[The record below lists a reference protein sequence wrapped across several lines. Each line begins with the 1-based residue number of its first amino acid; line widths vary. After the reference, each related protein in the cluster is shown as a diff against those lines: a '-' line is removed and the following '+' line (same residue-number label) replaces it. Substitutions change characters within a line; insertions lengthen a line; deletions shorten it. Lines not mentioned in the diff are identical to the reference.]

1 MLRPTMADWHNS
13 IAHFECEPCF
23 HFVRQHFGNHTIK
36 IIEDFHREL
45 RLDAAFVDQVI
56 NRVNKRLAD
65 AGIAV
70 SVCDRKMYRMQ
81 GLTIDDNRGAFQG
94 RADPFVQFPVYGLP
108 ASPVELIVMC
118 RHDHGQI
125 CDYYEAKQRMM
136 STTENIPGVVKT

>member
-1 MLRPTMADWHNS
+1 
-13 IAHFECEPCF
+13 
-23 HFVRQHFGNHTIK
+23 
-36 IIEDFHREL
+36 
-45 RLDAAFVDQVI
+45 
-56 NRVNKRLAD
+56 
-65 AGIAV
+65 
-70 SVCDRKMYRMQ
+70 MQ

-136 STTENIPGVVKT
+136 STTENIPGGWSRHDNKKSDSLVTLVEPAEADSPKLGAV